1 MEGSFS
7 NEDDERRRVLMEAI
21 FREHFTA
28 VHRYISGRVR
38 QPDVTD
44 DLTSI
49 VFLKAFR
56 WLGEDRGMK
65 QVRSW
70 LYATAR
76 TTIAD
81 YWQEQQKN
89 LFLTLEEIEDSA
101 IILFEPQDDEQT
113 QERVYH
119 LLHLLPERERRV
131 LLLRYFQGYSTT
143 EIGQELGLTVGHVR
157 VLQLRALRRAALLEA
172 QERSLS
178 EMDEPTNEPVTIY
191 TEQGQHVLEMAKEEA
206 LSFNHYYIGTE
217 HLLLGILS
225 EGSAATPLIKQG
237 ATLARLRAEML
248 AIIGKNEPDPR
259 AGTPFTPRSQ
269 RILEMAGKIAEERGE
284 RAINPEHILQA
295 VVSEK
300 RGIAVQMLRSIGVNL
315 DNWQAAEEQPSAEKN
330 EQYIR
335 LLEQQ
340 IARSSQLDEEEERRL
355 AHLVA
360 RGRAEQR
367 RAELLKETPDAHLVE
382 EGNAAYFRLI
392 KASQHLVLLVAKEYL
407 SPERDMG
414 AIINEGNGGLSLAA
428 ATYGLKMHTSFSK
441 YAIHQIH
448 LQIMEGLG

>member
-1 MEGSFS
+1 MEGAFS
-7 NEDDERRRVLMEAI
+7 NEEDERRRTLMEAI
-21 FREHFTA
+21 FREHFAA

-38 QPDVTD
+38 QPDVVE

-76 TTIAD
+76 SAIAD

-89 LFLTLEEIEDSA
+89 LFLPLEEIEDSA

-113 QERVYH
+113 QEHVYH

-131 LLLRYFQGYSTT
+131 LLLRYFQGYSTA
-143 EIGQELGLTVGHVR
+143 EIGQELGLNVDHVR
-157 VLQLRALRRAALLEA
+157 VLQLHALRRAALLET
-172 QERSLS
+172 QERNLSLMHES
-178 EMDEPTNEPVTIY
+178 TNEPVTIY
-191 TEQGQHVLEMAKEEA
+191 TEQGRVVLALAKEEA
-206 LSFNHYYIGTE
+206 LSLNHYYIGTE

-225 EGSAATPLIKQG
+225 EGSAATSLIEQG
-237 ATLARLRAEML
+237 ATLSRLRAEL
-248 AIIGKNEPDPR
+248 LSVVGKNEPDPR
-259 AGTPFTPRSQ
+259 AGAPFTPRSQ
-269 RILEMAGKIAEERGE
+269 HVLEIAGKIAVERGE
-284 RAINPEHILQA
+284 TAISPDHILQA
-295 VVSEK
+295 VASEK
-300 RGIAVQMLRSIGVNL
+300 RGIAVQMLRSMGINL
-315 DNWQAAEEQPSAEKN
+315 DNWQVVEEKPSAEKN

-335 LLEQQ
+335 LMEQR
-340 IARSSQLDEEEERRL
+340 IAQSPQLDEEEERRL

-392 KASQHLVLLVAKEYL
+392 KASQHLVLQVAKEYL

-414 AIINEGNGGLSLAA
+414 TIINEGNGGLSLAA
-428 ATYGLKMHTSFSK
+428 VTYGSKKHTSFRT
-441 YAIHQIH
+441 YAIHRIH
-448 LQIMEGLG
+448 LQIIEALE